1 MKFLDVLRLPG
12 LKILDRAACPVA
24 AQDLDGRIVYVNPAF
39 CRTFDI
45 PAEIAV
51 GHFGAA
57 QFPEAERSRYVDAM
71 REWSQG
77 VARPARLT
85 VRLRDGRT
93 HPFLILPQPI
103 ADDAGAIAGTLL
115 LIMDPEPFA
124 EAAADRIQNTGSLV
138 RAVLRTIS
146 DELDQALGRSS
157 EVQLDLEDL
166 RRRVPALKALTRREW
181 AVASRIG
188 RGDRTSLVAKDLGI
202 STNTVRNH
210 LKAIFR
216 KTGIGSQ
223 VALVER
229 FKQWRERAAPRGP
242 GRGA

>member
-12 LKILDRAACPVA
+12 LKILDRLAWAVA
-24 AQDLDGRIVYVNPAF
+24 AQDSNGRIVYVNRAF
-39 CRTFDI
+39 CNTFGI
-45 PAEIAV
+45 PAEVAV
-51 GHFGAA
+51 GRIGAA
-57 QFPEAERSRYVDAM
+57 QFPEAERSGYVDAM

-85 VRLRDGRT
+85 VRLRDGLTR
-93 HPFLILPQPI
+93 PFLILPQPI
-103 ADDAGAIAGTLL
+103 PDDTGAIAGTLL
-115 LIMDPEPFA
+115 LIMDPEPLA
-124 EAAADRIQNTGSLV
+124 DATADRIQKMGGLV
-138 RAVLRTIS
+138 RALLRTIS
-146 DELDQALGRSS
+146 DELEQALDRSS

-166 RRRVPALKALTRREW
+166 RRRVPALKTLTRREW
-181 AVASRIG
+181 EVASRIG

-229 FKQWRERAAPRGP
+229 FKQLRERAAPRGP
-242 GRGA
+242 GCGA